1 MPFSLSNA
9 PSAFQRFMNDIFSD
23 LLDKCVVVYL
33 NNILIYSKD
42 ESLHTQHIKEVLQCL
57 CKFSLYAKAEKCEF
71 HTDTTEY
78 LGYVLAPSGLTMA
91 PEKIQAIQDWPEP
104 QKVKDIQSFLG
115 FANFYRCFIPEYS
128 KITVPLTCLTRKDA
142 PWNFD
147 AKCRDAFNALKS
159 AFTTAPILAHYTP
172 DAQLVVE
179 TDASDYAVA
188 AILSQWQNGELH
200 PLAFFSRTMTA
211 TELNYDVHDKELLA
225 IFSAFSTWRHYLEG
239 TTLPVDVVTDHKNL
253 EYFSTTKML
262 NRRQARWSEFLS
274 AFNMV
279 IRFRPGCLGAKPNS
293 LTR

>member
-1 MPFSLSNA
+1 ML
-9 PSAFQRFMNDIFSD
+9 RR
-23 LLDKCVVVYL
+23 LR
-33 NNILIYSKD
+33 
-42 ESLHTQHIKEVLQCL
+42 
-57 CKFSLYAKAEKCEF
+57 KFGLYAKAEKCEF

-78 LGYVLAPSGLTMA
+78 LGYVLSPSGLTMA

-104 QKVKDIQSFLG
+104 RKVKDIQLFLR
-115 FANFYRCFIPEYS
+115 FTNFYHHFIPEYS
-128 KITVPLTCLTRKDA
+128 KITVPLMRLTRKDA
-142 PWNFD
+142 LWNFD
-147 AKCRDAFNALKS
+147 AKCRNAFNALKS

-179 TDASDYAVA
+179 TDASDYAIA

-211 TELNYDVHDKELLA
+211 TELNYNVHDKELLA
-225 IFSAFSTWRHYLEG
+225 ISSAFSTWRHYIEG
-239 TTLPVDVVTDHKNL
+239 TALPVDVVTDHKNL

-262 NRRQARWSEFLS
+262 NCRQACWSEFLS

-279 IRFRPGCLGAKPNS
+279 ICFQPGCLGAKPDL